1 MNSLT
6 TKRTTMIGYCFALA
20 CFLALGFAMPASAQ
34 EVELC
39 SSMQPCSVARP
50 VEIGTDT
57 TLSVVWRGRA
67 FFDGIGDISSDVG
80 YFTLGDLASRE
91 PLGMVRRPLM
101 ERVTAS
107 ADGQAT
113 SFSFNETLTVP
124 SGISEQAAAQ
134 GAREL
139 SYVRQFSVNGIPV
152 TGVQTLRLS
161 APVAPAAPL
170 PNAARSSLPEN
181 SDITASGLIVRRLAL
196 RFDDGAP
203 VASVARDEPLRAEAI
218 INYDRAGLFDAVWEV
233 ATPATTRGQPVFR
246 RLDNVR
252 QYLGAGQQAN
262 LRSPALPTDQPGLYL
277 LRLRLVQPT
286 LEQNDI
292 VLRYQVS
299 SSPQAST
306 WVPLL
311 NGVQARKAAALGAST
326 EFSWPAVP
334 SAHAYQLELYD
345 QPPEPDAASERPGP
359 DRVPTRFTREPTT
372 GLVLK
377 SSTRSTRLS
386 PAVLHQ
392 LEPGQAYTWRL
403 VAVDASGAVLA
414 ASALQTLRTEE

>member
-1 MNSLT
+1 MKS
-6 TKRTTMIGYCFALA
+6 TTMIGYRFALA
-20 CFLALGFAMPASAQ
+20 CLLALGCALPASAQ

-67 FFDGIGDISSDVG
+67 FIGGIGDISSDVG
-80 YFTLGDLASRE
+80 YFTLGDLVASE
-91 PLGMVRRPLM
+91 PLGMVRRPVM
-101 ERVTAS
+101 ERITATVE
-107 ADGQAT
+107 GQAT
-113 SFSFNETLTVP
+113 PFSFSETVTVP
-124 SGISEQAAAQ
+124 ADISERAASQ

-139 SYVRQFSVNGIPV
+139 LYVRQFSVNGIPV
-152 TGVQTLRLS
+152 TGVQALRLT
-161 APVAPAAPL
+161 APAVPAAPL
-170 PNAARSSLPEN
+170 PNAARSLPE
-181 SDITASGLIVRRLAL
+181 DAEVTASGLIVRQLSL
-196 RFDDGAP
+196 RFGNGAA
-203 VASVARDEPLRAEAI
+203 VASVARDERLRAEAI
-218 INYDRAGLFDAVWEV
+218 INYDRAGLLDAVWEV
-233 ATPATTRGQPVFR
+233 ATPATTRGQPMFR

-299 SSPQAST
+299 SSPKASE
-306 WVPLL
+306 WVPIIK
-311 NGVQARKAAALGAST
+311 GAQARTTTALGADT
-326 EFSWPAVP
+326 EFAWPAV
-334 SAHAYQLELYD
+334 ANTHAYQLELYD
-345 QPPEPDAASERPGP
+345 QPPEPAAAGERPGP
-359 DRVPTRFTREPTT
+359 DSAPAQFNREPTT
-372 GLVLK
+372 GMALK
-377 SSTRSTRLS
+377 GSTQSTRLS

-392 LEPGQAYTWRL
+392 LQPAQTYHWRL
-403 VAVDASGAVLA
+403 VAVDASGNLLA